1 LSRKL
6 SINKSGNRKKQL
18 NSLNMFRR
26 NSFIYKYF
34 VVLFL
39 SFLLLSIISILLLIS
54 SCKISSEQKNENIA
68 EINTSSGSI
77 NTKNISEF
85 NDDSNNKE
93 IESNLSAQ
101 ILDKEI
107 LNAGCDA
114 THPPFEFLQDGQI
127 VGFDIDIIKE
137 IAKRLDKQVEIISTS
152 YDADFK
158 ILREGEID
166 LIISAVPLNKEKE
179 SIVDFSIPYFRMNYL
194 LISLIGSE
202 IKVKESLTG
211 KKIGI
216 LELSDKCLDEDY
228 LRKFE
233 IVSYNDILQLLTA
246 LKNAEVDA
254 VLLTVPI
261 AINILKENKDMY
273 TVLEEVQSNKEFS
286 IVFSKGSMLK
296 NAFDDAIEQIKA
308 DSVYEDIYNKWFNY
322 KF

>member
-1 LSRKL
+1 
-6 SINKSGNRKKQL
+6 
-18 NSLNMFRR
+18 
-26 NSFIYKYF
+26 
-34 VVLFL
+34 
-39 SFLLLSIISILLLIS
+39 LIS

-68 EINTSSGSI
+68 DINTSSGSI

-101 ILDKEI
+101 LTDKEI
-107 LNAGCDA
+107 LTAGCDA

-137 IAKRLDKQVEIISTS
+137 IAKRLDKQIEIVSTS
-152 YDADFK
+152 WDADFK

-166 LIISAVPLNKEKE
+166 LIISAVPLNKEKG
-179 SIVDFSIPYFRMNYL
+179 SIVDFSIPYFKMNYL
-194 LISLIGSE
+194 LISLVGSE
-202 IKVKESLTG
+202 IKVKESLKG

-216 LELSDKCLDEDY
+216 LELSDKCLDKDY

-233 IVSYNDILQLLTA
+233 IVSYTDILQLLTA
-246 LKNAEVDA
+246 LKNTKVDA

-273 TVLEEVQSNKEFS
+273 TVLEEIQSNKEFS
-286 IVFSKGSMLK
+286 IVFSKGSLLK